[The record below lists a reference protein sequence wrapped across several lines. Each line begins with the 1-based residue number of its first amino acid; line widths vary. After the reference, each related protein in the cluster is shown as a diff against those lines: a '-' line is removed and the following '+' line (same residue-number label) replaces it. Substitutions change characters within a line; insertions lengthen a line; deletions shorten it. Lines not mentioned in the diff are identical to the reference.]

1 LQVPLGGG
9 GPTVVEVVTLGDGVV
24 VHVEGE
30 SYRDVEVMTAADH
43 TDKHETDEEH
53 HPQQYQQQH
62 QDDDD
67 DDDDDDHHHHHHHQ
81 HHHHHRQQRQK
92 HKVEWRELSEGG
104 LLVGEVFA
112 AVGVRSADVTGKSDP
127 YLIYRVLP
135 STSAEENLAALMSS
149 RKELKMSPSSRR
161 SERRRTCGITRVCEG
176 TLFPEWNHPFR
187 VVVDPGMCRLGLV
200 VYDRDKGRSDD
211 YLGHVI
217 LDRLPTSNVVLE
229 IPMRGC
235 KKKHSEHS
243 KERHGSLR
251 IRLHFRPTATA
262 TLSQYDY
269 DVHSSDDPRVAF
281 IYHLLQKKAKTVVSE
296 LNHSD
301 TTTLNRVFALAS
313 PTELDLLSQQL
324 KLSDLVSLIHSRLG
338 EFTPSAK
345 RAVVDL
351 LQRQA
356 GASGKFSS
364 TAQECV
370 KSLFLSSEGRSLTRF
385 KILVDGGGDHYDLMM
400 LLKSR
405 LSSSVRDEIL
415 AHIWS
420 ESEKLNAAD
429 TEKDK
434 QQKKE
439 KNTETS
445 SSAAASASSAS
456 SGEASSR
463 RRQRARRVKI
473 LSDIDDTFYA
483 SLNDNSYARGTV
495 YPGVVA
501 LYRGLDYGVRNKDDK
516 KQPNTD
522 EEDSAQAKEKGEDK
536 DEDEEDLSGD
546 LAFLSARPEMGG
558 LFEDLTHSA
567 LRSKGIR
574 EATLLCGSLATVH
587 SNEAMAAKKLE
598 NFLFF
603 HRLYP
608 EYDFVL
614 FGDSGQGDILLGEAM
629 LSRPECEGK
638 VRGVF
643 IHDVVSSTGKPHT
656 SEADRATLLAEKGIY
671 LFDSYLEAAVECYRR
686 GLLDLEHLRV
696 VELKATLEFAE
707 AAPRIASARLRQLAA
722 DQLQHAQQQMYALL
736 RREQQ

>member
-1 LQVPLGGG
+1 MRC
-9 GPTVVEVVTLGDGVV
+9 VVCLTEWCWNC
-24 VHVEGE
+24 EE
-30 SYRDVEVMTAADH
+30 RY
-43 TDKHETDEEH
+43 ETG
-53 HPQQYQQQH
+53 
-62 QDDDD
+62 
-67 DDDDDDHHHHHHHQ
+67 
-81 HHHHHRQQRQK
+81 HR
-92 HKVEWRELSEGG
+92 
-104 LLVGEVFA
+104 
-112 AVGVRSADVTGKSDP
+112 
-127 YLIYRVLP
+127 
-135 STSAEENLAALMSS
+135 
-149 RKELKMSPSSRR
+149 
-161 SERRRTCGITRVCEG
+161 C
-176 TLFPEWNHPFR
+176 PF
-187 VVVDPGMCRLGLV
+187 VD
-200 VYDRDKGRSDD
+200 
-211 YLGHVI
+211 
-217 LDRLPTSNVVLE
+217 
-229 IPMRGC
+229 
-235 KKKHSEHS
+235 
-243 KERHGSLR
+243 
-251 IRLHFRPTATA
+251 
-262 TLSQYDY
+262 LSQINIETQRLLLR
-269 DVHSSDDPRVAF
+269 SFEERTPR
-281 IYHLLQKKAKTVVSE
+281 I
-296 LNHSD
+296 
-301 TTTLNRVFALAS
+301 LAS
-313 PTELDLLSQQL
+313 P
-324 KLSDLVSLIHSRLG
+324 
-338 EFTPSAK
+338 
-345 RAVVDL
+345 
-351 LQRQA
+351 
-356 GASGKFSS
+356 
-364 TAQECV
+364 
-370 KSLFLSSEGRSLTRF
+370 
-385 KILVDGGGDHYDLMM
+385 
-400 LLKSR
+400 
-405 LSSSVRDEIL
+405 
-415 AHIWS
+415 
-420 ESEKLNAAD
+420 
-429 TEKDK
+429 
-434 QQKKE
+434 
-439 KNTETS
+439 S
-445 SSAAASASSAS
+445 SSAAASAASAS

-696 VELKATLEFAE
+696 VELKTTLEFAE